1 MIPGMHLLKFVSLGA
16 AEDSPYGLTAPF
28 KDQGG
33 GFKSSWANDMP
44 SFFQNQHSEEGYNVF
59 EDLDTSNQPYFYS
72 TPCDPTE
79 YQNDD
84 IGKVIGMY

>member
-44 SFFQNQHSEEGYNVF
+44 SFFQSKF
-59 EDLDTSNQPYFYS
+59 PSALSKRPA
-72 TPCDPTE
+72 TE
-79 YQNDD
+79 RPS
-84 IGKVIGMY
+84 